1 MSKDNS
7 PAQPLSLKDFDI
19 KKVEV
24 KTEDVKAY
32 KSEDQ
37 FTGLAVE
44 LLKETGIILSIV
56 ACAYRFDDANRP
68 RKWTRNEAILGGLAI
83 RMSKLLQGLLD
94 QTCQNRREIAEI
106 LFRCL
111 SETAINLSYLLKESS
126 DKAYEEYIDYSLREE
141 KRLFNRIEENIAER
155 GSELPIETR
164 MKGSIMKAFED
175 SGVSPEQ
182 VDEKNRT
189 SWGESIFKR
198 AKRIGLKDAYQ
209 GLISIASH
217 AVHGNWQDLISHHLE
232 KDNKGFMP
240 ETRWTRARPQYL
252 FVGALLSL
260 DACDAYIANLLPNC
274 PDRAEIRGKISDC
287 LKRVLEA
294 DRLHQNFLASYDS
307 EKKDSNG
314 I

>member
-1 MSKDNS
+1 MPKDN
-7 PAQPLSLKDFDI
+7 LSEQSLGLKDFNI

-24 KTEDVKAY
+24 KTEDVQAY
-32 KSEDQ
+32 KTEDQ

-44 LLKETGIILSIV
+44 LLKEVGIMLSIV
-56 ACAYRFDDANRP
+56 ACAYRLNDANRP

-94 QTCQNRREIAEI
+94 QTCQNRREIGEI
-106 LFRCL
+106 LFRSL
-111 SETAINLSYLLKESS
+111 SETAINLSYLIKESS

-141 KRLFNRIEENIAER
+141 KRLLNRIEENIAKK

-164 MKGSIMKAFED
+164 MKKSIMKVFED
-175 SGVSPEQ
+175 SGISPEQ
-182 VDEKNRT
+182 VDEKNRA

-198 AKRIGLKDAYQ
+198 AERIGLKDAYQ

-232 KDNKGFMP
+232 KGDDGFVP
-240 ETRWTRARPQYL
+240 ETRWTRSRPQYL
-252 FVGALLSL
+252 FVSALLSL
-260 DACDAYIANLLPNC
+260 NACDAYCSQLI
-274 PDRAEIRGKISDC
+274 PDCADKAEIRGKISDC

-294 DRLHQNFLASYDS
+294 DRLHQNFL
-307 EKKDSNG
+307 ESNSS
-314 I
+314 IVKE